1 MASQVNAAFFD
12 KTGTL
17 TKQGLDYISCCSASS
32 WSTGQ
37 WTSDTMA
44 MAMSVCHS
52 LALSKTGAL
61 IGNPVDC
68 VMFHA
73 SGARLTITATDAG
86 VDSKATIHSSNGET
100 YTVLR
105 RFDFDHNRMTQS
117 VIVRLANG
125 VLRVFVKGSGESISK
140 LCLQDTLPDDFWNRL
155 RRYSRTGVY
164 QLAIGTKELLLTED
178 DDDVSSMTRDQVES
192 GLDFAGVL
200 NFANQMREDTPD
212 VIRQLSNANVQSI
225 MLTGDNL
232 FTGIHIARKAGI
244 IMASSTTQN
253 VLLGVLNKDN
263 TIVWRDE
270 NDVEREE
277 PVVPKLKDDGDQ
289 TTELAMSGE
298 AWQALLATNK
308 EYAISLAPYV
318 RVFGRCSPLD
328 KVSVVDTF
336 THLGFTTM
344 MCGDGGNDCGA
355 LKAAHIGLAL
365 SDSDASIGTYGCYIA
380 LYRLYGT
387 KDNHK

>member
-1 MASQVNAAFFD
+1 MASQVTAAFFD

-17 TKQGLDYISCCSASS
+17 TKQGLDYISCRSASS
-32 WSTGQ
+32 WSAGQ
-37 WTSDTMA
+37 WASDTMT

-52 LALSKTGAL
+52 LTISKAGAL
-61 IGNPVDC
+61 IGNPLDC

-73 SGARLTITATDAG
+73 SGARLVVTPPDAG
-86 VDSKATIHSSNGET
+86 VSNATIESSNGET
-100 YTVLR
+100 FTILR
-105 RFDFDHNRMTQS
+105 RFEFDHNRMTQS

-155 RRYSRTGVY
+155 RRYSRNGIY
-164 QLAIGTKELLLTED
+164 QLAIGTKDLRLSED
-178 DDDVSSMTRDQVES
+178 NADVSSLTRDQVED
-192 GLDFAGVL
+192 GLNFAGVL

-212 VIRQLSNANVQSI
+212 VIQQLSHANVQSI

-232 FTGIHIARKAGI
+232 FTGIYIARKAGI
-244 IMASSTTQN
+244 IMASTTTTTQD
-253 VLLGVLNKDN
+253 VLLGVLSKENI
-263 TIVWRDE
+263 IVWKDE

-277 PVVPKLKDDGDQ
+277 PAIAKLNAPDR

-298 AWQALLATNK
+298 AWQVLLATNK
-308 EYAISLAPYV
+308 EYAISLAPFV

-365 SDSDASIGTYGCYIA
+365 SDSDASIGTYEFVIVIQNQ
-380 LYRLYGT
+380 RQR
-387 KDNHK
+387 

>member
-17 TKQGLDYISCCSASS
+17 TKQGLDFISCRSASS
-32 WSTGQ
+32 WNAGQ
-37 WTSDTMA
+37 WASDTMA

-73 SGARLTITATDAG
+73 SGARLVVTGTDAG
-86 VDSKATIHSSNGET
+86 VNSKATIQSSNGET

-105 RFDFDHNRMTQS
+105 RFEFDHNRMTQS

-155 RRYSRTGVY
+155 SSYSRSGIY
-164 QLAIGTKELLLTED
+164 QLAIGTKDLLLAEDD
-178 DDDVSSMTRDQVES
+178 DDDVSSLTRDQVEK

-244 IMASSTTQN
+244 IMASSTTQQ
-253 VLLGVLNKDN
+253 VLLGVLSKDN

-270 NDVEREE
+270 DDVEREE
-277 PVVPKLKDDGDQ
+277 PVIPKLKDDRDR

-308 EYAISLAPYV
+308 EYAISLAPFV

-365 SDSDASIGTYGCYIA
+365 SDSDTSIGKSWCYIA
-380 LYRLYGT
+380 LCVFST
-387 KDNHK
+387 E